1 MFDLIDDVVLFYNSI
16 YGGKMAD
23 LKKEGAHVPEVR
35 KEDPAGDF
43 VTTNTGEKVYD
54 VGESVVTKMNRTH
67 GIFDKDLFFQDLFEN
82 YLICVERR
90 EPRQRPNSGIITYWD
105 HSTSF
110 EDFLSDALENLDH
123 QIQSLKFAKSI
134 NQQKVHALDESF
146 LAEAKIDK
154 GSAEVGKKFGVE
166 DFDAL
171 YEIMS
176 KSKETIKDYLAN
188 RLTMSINQNT
198 GRVRVTS
205 AAV

>member
-35 KEDPAGDF
+35 KEDPTGDF

-54 VGESVVTKMNRTH
+54 IGESVVTKMNRTH

-82 YLICVERR
+82 YLICVERH

-105 HSTSF
+105 NSTTF

-176 KSKETIKDYLAN
+176 KSKETIKDYLAG
-188 RLTMSINQNT
+188 RLTMSINQTT